1 MVICYT
7 ILRDIKIKLECTQC
21 NVYRLIDDNFVFGHN
36 RNIILHNI
44 MSLWYKPVMH
54 VNLFWYLH
62 IFRLY
67 LKICC
72 KHINVRLKQFLKKV

>member
-1 MVICYT
+1 
-7 ILRDIKIKLECTQC
+7 
-21 NVYRLIDDNFVFGHN
+21 
-36 RNIILHNI
+36 
-44 MSLWYKPVMH
+44 MH

-72 KHINVRLKQFLKKV
+72 KHINVRLKQFLKKVWTKFAIDDVEKTKDLLLKHKIWRFENTTSLYEWVGW